1 MAPTKWL
8 LFKYNNPP
16 PVDASGT
23 EDVER
28 LQAELATLKA
38 AGYEEV
44 SVRKSARLAAKNMED
59 TVRFPQGFR
68 VFRII
73 NPEYLKSR
81 EAAEA
86 KKALDNARK
95 ATAAITMDEED
106 TSAPAAAKV
115 DAAVASSNTV
125 DEDDLANLFSKM
137 GRGGRRRP
145 TRKSRKTRHRRTRRR
160 STRA

>member
-1 MAPTKWL
+1 MPPTKWL

-28 LQAELATLKA
+28 LQTELATLKA

-44 SVRKSARLAAKNMED
+44 TVHKSARLAAKNMED
-59 TVRFPQGFR
+59 TVRFPYGFR
-68 VFRII
+68 VFRILNSAYVDKI
-73 NPEYLKSR
+73 AGDK
-81 EAAEA
+81 A
-86 KKALDNARK
+86 KKAAAAAR
-95 ATAAITMDEED
+95 MDEEN
-106 TSAPAAAKV
+106 TNAPAAAKV

-125 DEDDLANLFSKM
+125 DEDDLADLFSKM
-137 GRGGRRRP
+137 GRGGRRRRP

>member
-1 MAPTKWL
+1 MPPTKWL

-28 LQAELATLKA
+28 LQTELATLKA

-59 TVRFPQGFR
+59 TVRFPYGFR
-68 VFRII
+68 VFRILNSAYVDKI
-73 NPEYLKSR
+73 AGDK
-81 EAAEA
+81 A
-86 KKALDNARK
+86 KKAAAAAR
-95 ATAAITMDEED
+95 MDEED

-115 DAAVASSNTV
+115 DAAVASSNIV

>member
-28 LQAELATLKA
+28 LQTELATLKA

-44 SVRKSARLAAKNMED
+44 AVRKSARLAAKNMED
-59 TVRFPQGFR
+59 TVRFPYGFR
-68 VFRII
+68 VFRILNSAYVDKI
-73 NPEYLKSR
+73 AGDK
-81 EAAEA
+81 A
-86 KKALDNARK
+86 KKAAAAAR
-95 ATAAITMDEED
+95 MDEEN
-106 TSAPAAAKV
+106 TSAPTAAKV
-115 DAAVASSNTV
+115 DADVASSNTV
-125 DEDDLANLFSKM
+125 DENDLADLFSKM

-160 STRA
+160 FTRA

>member
-28 LQAELATLKA
+28 LQTELATLKA

-44 SVRKSARLAAKNMED
+44 AVRKSARLAAKNMED
-59 TVRFPQGFR
+59 TVRFPYGFR
-68 VFRII
+68 VFRILNSAYVDKI
-73 NPEYLKSR
+73 AGDK
-81 EAAEA
+81 A
-86 KKALDNARK
+86 KKAAAAAR
-95 ATAAITMDEED
+95 MDEEN

-115 DAAVASSNTV
+115 DADVASSNTV
-125 DEDDLANLFSKM
+125 DENDLADLFSKM
-137 GRGGRRRP
+137 GRGGRRRRP

-160 STRA
+160 FTRA

>member
-1 MAPTKWL
+1 MPPTKWL

-16 PVDASGT
+16 PVDAAGM
-23 EDVER
+23 EDDER
-28 LQAELATLKA
+28 LQTELATLKA

-44 SVRKSARLAAKNMED
+44 VVRKSARLAAKNMED
-59 TVRFPQGFR
+59 TVRFPYGFR
-68 VFRII
+68 VFRILNSAYVDKI
-73 NPEYLKSR
+73 AGDK
-81 EAAEA
+81 A
-86 KKALDNARK
+86 KKAAAAAR
-95 ATAAITMDEED
+95 MDEEN

-125 DEDDLANLFSKM
+125 DEDDLADLFSKM
-137 GRGGRRRP
+137 GRGGRRRRP